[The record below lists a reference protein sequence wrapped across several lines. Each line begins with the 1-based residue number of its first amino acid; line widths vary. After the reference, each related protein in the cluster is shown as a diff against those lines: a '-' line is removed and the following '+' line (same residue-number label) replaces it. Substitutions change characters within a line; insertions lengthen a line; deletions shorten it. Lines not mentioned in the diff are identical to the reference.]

1 MQSLLVA
8 ATHKEVENL
17 LKAFTLIE
25 KKSAQLSSYTYKSHK
40 IDVLLTGVGIHATA
54 FILSKYLS
62 DKYQFA
68 INIGIAGCFNRNIN
82 IGTVVNIYSDCFA
95 ELGAENDNEFLTVFD
110 LGLMDKNEFPFKD
123 GWIEYNWN
131 LKNLIIDNLPKVSG
145 ITVNKVHGNDE
156 NIEKVFQLFHPY
168 TESMEGAAFLYACR
182 MENVP
187 CIQIRSISNYVEKRN
202 REAWNIPLALQNLH
216 QTILTIYNNF

>member
-17 LKAFTLIE
+17 LKAFTFIE
-25 KKSAQLSSYTYKSHK
+25 KKSAQISLYSYKSQQ
-40 IDVLLTGVGIHATA
+40 IDVLVTGVGIHATA
-54 FILSKYLS
+54 FSLGKYLS
-62 DKYQFA
+62 NNYQFS
-68 INIGIAGCFNRNIN
+68 INVGIAGSFNRNIEL
-82 IGTVVNIYSDCFA
+82 GSVVNIYSDCFA
-95 ELGAENDNEFLTVFD
+95 ELGAENDKDFISVFD
-110 LGLMDKNEFPFKD
+110 LGLLDKNEFPFEN
-123 GWIEYNWN
+123 GWIENNWN
-131 LKNLIIDNLPKVSG
+131 LKNIIIENLPKVSG
-145 ITVNKVHGNDE
+145 ITVNKVHGNEE

-187 CIQIRSISNYVEKRN
+187 CVQIRSISNYVEKRN

-216 QTILTIYNNF
+216 QTILTIYDNF

>member
-8 ATHKEVENL
+8 ATHNEVENL
-17 LKAFTLIE
+17 LKAFTFIE
-25 KKSAQLSSYTYKSHK
+25 KKSAQISLYSYKSQQ
-40 IDVLLTGVGIHATA
+40 IDVLVTGVGIHATA
-54 FILSKYLS
+54 FSLGKYLS

-68 INIGIAGCFNRNIN
+68 INVGIAGSFNRNIDL
-82 IGTVVNIYSDCFA
+82 GAVVNIYSDCFA
-95 ELGAENDNEFLTVFD
+95 ELGAENDKDFISAFD
-110 LGLMDKNEFPFKD
+110 LGLMDKNEFPFEN
-123 GWIEYNWN
+123 GWIENNWN
-131 LKNLIIDNLPKVSG
+131 LKNLIIENLPKVSG
-145 ITVNKVHGNDE
+145 ITVNKVHGNEE

-187 CIQIRSISNYVEKRN
+187 CVQIRSISNYVEKRN

-216 QTILTIYNNF
+216 QTILTIYDNF